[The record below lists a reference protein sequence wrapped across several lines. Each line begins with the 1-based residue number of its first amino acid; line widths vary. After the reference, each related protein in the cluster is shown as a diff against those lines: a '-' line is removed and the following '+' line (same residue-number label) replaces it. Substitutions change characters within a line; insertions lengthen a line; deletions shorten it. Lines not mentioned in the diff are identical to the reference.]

1 MTNVE
6 EIITDIDH
14 LSPLGKSD
22 HSVLSLKIN
31 CYSRINTYAKQ
42 KIYYNKANYEEIKN
56 ELNKIDWK
64 TTLDSKDIN
73 QQWEIFVTKIKE
85 QIKNYLPQKEIT
97 NNTKR
102 KFPLSKQAQ
111 ETIKKQT

>member
-1 MTNVE
+1 MLLNVGPMTNVE
-6 EIITDIDH
+6 EMITYIDH

-42 KIYYNKANYEEIKN
+42 KIYYYKANYEE
-56 ELNKIDWK
+56 IDWK

-73 QQWEIFVTKIKE
+73 QQWEIFVLSQNKRTNKE
-85 QIKNYLPQKEIT
+85 LRTTER
-97 NNTKR
+97 NNK
-102 KFPLSKQAQ
+102 
-111 ETIKKQT
+111 